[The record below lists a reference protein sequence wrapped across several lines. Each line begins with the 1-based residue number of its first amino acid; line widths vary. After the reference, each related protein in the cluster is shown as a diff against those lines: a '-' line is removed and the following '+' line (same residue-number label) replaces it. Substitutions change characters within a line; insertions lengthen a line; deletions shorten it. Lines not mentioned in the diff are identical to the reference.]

1 MTIRQRI
8 LMYRAFFCHECF
20 ALFWFDPVFATC
32 TSPIMHLICPPK
44 FCITF
49 VFHFSWVL
57 QPSREKLKTTLT
69 QNFGRHIRPALWEMC
84 KWRIH
89 DICQLCTR
97 FDGIKAMPRG
107 LLGVKQVLKF
117 ANTRNRSRVYLDLF
131 YQTIRKFSLQSA
143 QFEFWQVSRHYHLLW
158 GYLLWPPHSKKLKRW
173 LPPLICY
180 YPV

>member
-1 MTIRQRI
+1 MGYCPCSLIFPSLVYFDLFSVSKFWSAYARCMTIRQRI

-57 QPSREKLKTTLT
+57 QPFREKLKTRLT

-84 KWRIH
+84 KWRIQ

-97 FDGIKAMPRG
+97 FDGIKAMSRG
-107 LLGVKQVLKF
+107 LLGGQTSVK
-117 ANTRNRSRVYLDLF
+117 
-131 YQTIRKFSLQSA
+131 
-143 QFEFWQVSRHYHLLW
+143 
-158 GYLLWPPHSKKLKRW
+158 
-173 LPPLICY
+173 ICQY
-180 YPV
+180 A